1 LNLLL
6 IVSLI
11 WFISEVSLSLLKRS
25 STGSKN
31 LDRSSLRILW
41 ITIFISINTGVFLAM
56 SGIGRL
62 NFYARETYFI
72 GLFFV
77 LTGLLLRWI
86 AIFQLRKYFTVNVSI
101 REDHQLIQKGLYR
114 YLRHPSYSGSL
125 LSFLGLALVFNNW
138 LTFLIIFLPILF
150 AFLYRISVEEAELQK
165 SFGKNYLAYAQG
177 TKKLIPGI
185 Y

>member
-1 LNLLL
+1 MA
-6 IVSLI
+6 
-11 WFISEVSLSLLKRS
+11 FLKRS
-25 STGSKN
+25 SSSGKD

-41 ITIFISINTGVFLAM
+41 ITILASIAFGVYVAM

-62 NFYARETYFI
+62 NIYARETYFL
-72 GLFFV
+72 GLFFI
-77 LTGLLLRWI
+77 LAGLLLRWI

-114 YLRHPSYSGSL
+114 YLRHPSYSGSM

-138 LTFLIIFLPILF
+138 ITFLIIFFPILF
-150 AFLYRISVEEAELQK
+150 AFLYRISVEEAELLI
-165 SFGKNYLAYAQG
+165 SFGENYLAYAHR

>member
-1 LNLLL
+1 MNLLL
-6 IVSLI
+6 IVSFI
-11 WFISEVSLSLLKRS
+11 WFISEVSLALLKRS

-41 ITIFISINTGVFLAM
+41 ITIFIGINTGVFLAI

-72 GLFFV
+72 GLIFI
-77 LTGLLLRWI
+77 LLGLLVRWI

-125 LSFLGLALVFNNW
+125 LSFFGLALAFNNW
-138 LTFLIIFLPILF
+138 ITFLIIFFPILF
-150 AFLYRISVEEAELQK
+150 AFLYRISVEEAELRK
-165 SFGKNYLAYAQG
+165 SFGDNYLAYAQR
-177 TKKLIPGI
+177 TKKIIPGV

>member
-1 LNLLL
+1 VNPLL
-6 IVSLI
+6 IISFL
-11 WFISEVSLSLLKRS
+11 WLISEISLAFLKRS
-25 STGSKN
+25 SRAGKD
-31 LDRSSLRILW
+31 LDKSSLRILW
-41 ITIFISINTGVFLAM
+41 ITILVSIAVGIYMAK
-56 SGIGRL
+56 SGIGRI
-62 NFYARETYFI
+62 NIYVRETYFT
-72 GLFFV
+72 GLFFI
-77 LTGLLLRWI
+77 LAGLLLRWI

-101 REDHQLIQKGLYR
+101 REDHQLIQIGLYR

-165 SFGKNYLAYAQG
+165 SFGENYLAYAQR